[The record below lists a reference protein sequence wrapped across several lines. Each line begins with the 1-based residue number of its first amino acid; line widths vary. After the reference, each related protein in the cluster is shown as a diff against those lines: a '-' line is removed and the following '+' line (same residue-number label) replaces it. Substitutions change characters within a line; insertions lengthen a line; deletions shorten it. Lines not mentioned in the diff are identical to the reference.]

1 MFSPTREEEQRSMPY
16 PLAYRT
22 RRIVFLL
29 ALLFPAATLGYV
41 ALPYGDILLRTPA
54 VTARTHDIQI
64 GHQLPALP
72 KMKLVAPPARLSDRQ
87 VGARTTVD
95 AAAVDELVRAG
106 ASASA
111 AATAYAPSVAAGA
124 SIAASGGTDA
134 DTSGGGNGRTP
145 RRGNSSSVGYSG
157 HMDGAG
163 VWGGVAG
170 ITVSRRTS
178 DGSIDLTPTTTQ
190 DASTNSSNS
199 GGNGGGAAG
208 GASGAGGTNAGANGQ
223 AAAQGQGG
231 GASPGLTVAL
241 SAPGLRNTGPGNGR
255 GLTTALGSQGL
266 TAGAGGV
273 GSASPLSD
281 PPSPTPEPITFVLM
295 GGGLAAAFAGR
306 RFVR

>member
-1 MFSPTREEEQRSMPY
+1 MPY

-72 KMKLVAPPARLSDRQ
+72 KMKLVAPPTRLSDRQ
-87 VGARTTVD
+87 VGARTPMD
-95 AAAVDELVRAG
+95 AAAVDELVRAR
-106 ASASA
+106 ASASAA
-111 AATAYAPSVAAGA
+111 AATAYAPSVAGGA

-199 GGNGGGAAG
+199 SNGGNGVGAAG
-208 GASGAGGTNAGANGQ
+208 GGSGAGGTNAGANGQ

-231 GASPGLTVAL
+231 GAAPGLTVAL

-255 GLTTALGSQGL
+255 GLPAALGSQGL